1 MFYYT
6 NIVIFS
12 SFGISNSSS
21 QNDRKLQLKRP
32 SFRILIMFFTF
43 IFINIFINSL
53 NLIDFGLYLTEIF
66 QTNPISGCK
75 FIRIGK

>member
-12 SFGISNSSS
+12 FFGISNSSL
-21 QNDRKLQLKRP
+21 QNGRKLHPKRP
-32 SFRILIMFFTF
+32 SFGILIMFLYV
-43 IFINIFINSL
+43 INSFTNPY

-75 FIRIGK
+75 FVRIGN